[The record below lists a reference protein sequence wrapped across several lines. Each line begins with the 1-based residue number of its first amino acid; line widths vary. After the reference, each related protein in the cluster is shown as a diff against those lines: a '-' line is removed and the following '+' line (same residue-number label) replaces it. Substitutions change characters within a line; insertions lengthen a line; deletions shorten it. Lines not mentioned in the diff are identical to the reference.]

1 MNEASGSPQ
10 VYLEIHVDAAPE
22 TVFALLTEP
31 TLMETWIADSV
42 LADTRP
48 GGRFRAEGILGTV
61 EGTYLEVIPYTK
73 VVFSWGGVEGLVPGQ
88 STVEFTLE
96 PKANGTLLRLRHYG
110 LPQSVVEKHRQV
122 WIHSGLPKIKD
133 AAEGRK
139 PGATCLSDTGAHAA
153 VG

>member
-1 MNEASGSPQ
+1 MNETSSDPE
-10 VYLEIHVDAAPE
+10 VSLEMQVDAAPE

-31 TLMETWIADSV
+31 ALMQTWLADLVFADS
-42 LADTRP
+42 RR
-48 GGRFRAEGILGTV
+48 GGRFRAEGVLGTV

-73 VVFSWGGVEGLVPGQ
+73 VVFSWGGVEGLAPGQ

-96 PKANGTLLRLRHYG
+96 PKANGTLLRLRHHG
-110 LPQSVVEKHRQV
+110 LPQPVVEKHRQV

-139 PGATCLSDTGAHAA
+139 PGATCLSDTAAHAA
-153 VG
+153 AG